1 MDYGY
6 IRTSV
11 ASIDPETQA
20 KQLRDA
26 GVDASNTYR
35 DLAVSGRNGA
45 TSRDG
50 WHALNARLAEGD
62 TPLVASIDRI
72 GRRWLDTVTAVLDL
86 QRRGIRL
93 RSLAE
98 TEAQWARYLDAAPDS
113 PEAFIGSIL
122 AQFAAWTAHQEVES
136 ISRRTRAGLEK
147 ARAQG
152 KKLGRPPA
160 LTVEQISAASY
171 LRATGISDRA
181 IARTLGV
188 AASTVKPEST
198 DGRREGWQIGMRE
211 PTREK
216 ALAPLGPM

>member
-45 TSRDG
+45 ASRDG

-62 TPLVASIDRI
+62 TLLVASIDRI

-152 KKLGRPPA
+152 KRLGRPPA
-160 LTVEQISAASY
+160 LTEEQISSASY

-188 AASTVKPEST
+188 AASTVKTHLEDSGHG
-198 DGRREGWQIGMRE
+198 D
-211 PTREK
+211 
-216 ALAPLGPM
+216 

>member
-1 MDYGY
+1 MALYGY

-45 TSRDG
+45 ASRDG

-62 TPLVASIDRI
+62 TLLVASIDRI
-72 GRRWLDTVTAVLDL
+72 WRRWLDTVTAVLDL

-93 RSLAE
+93 HSLAE
-98 TEAQWARYLDAAPDS
+98 TEALWARYLDAAPDS

-152 KKLGRPPA
+152 KRLGRPPA
-160 LTVEQISAASY
+160 LTEEQISAASY

-181 IARTLGV
+181 IARTLRV
-188 AASTVKPEST
+188 AASTVRTHLEGS
-198 DGRREGWQIGMRE
+198 GRGD
-211 PTREK
+211 
-216 ALAPLGPM
+216 

>member
-1 MDYGY
+1 MALYGY

-45 TSRDG
+45 ASRDG

-62 TPLVASIDRI
+62 TLLVASIDRI
-72 GRRWLDTVTAVLDL
+72 GRRWLDTVTVVLDL

-98 TEAQWARYLDAAPDS
+98 TEAQWARYLHAAPDS

-136 ISRRTRAGLEK
+136 ISRRARAGLEK

-152 KKLGRPPA
+152 KRLGRPPA
-160 LTVEQISAASY
+160 LTEEQTSAAAY
-171 LRATGISDRA
+171 LRATGLSDRA
-181 IARTLGV
+181 IGRALGV
-188 AASTVKPEST
+188 AASTVKTHLEDSGHG
-198 DGRREGWQIGMRE
+198 D
-211 PTREK
+211 
-216 ALAPLGPM
+216 